1 MNDSPHALS
10 WVHLA
15 GGAVAAVLLAAALL
29 HVYWALGGRLA
40 MRAAVPERDG
50 RPVLRPRARPTAAVA
65 AALGLCA
72 VLALLASGW
81 LALDIPRRLIV
92 APTWAVAVV
101 FALRA
106 VGDFRYVGF
115 AKRVRGSRFA
125 RLDDLLYAPLCV
137 FVAAALGFVLLAGPR

>member
-1 MNDSPHALS
+1 MNVSPHPLS
-10 WVHLA
+10 WVHFA
-15 GGAVAAVLLAAALL
+15 GGAVAAVLLAAALV

-40 MRAAVPERDG
+40 LIAAVPERDG
-50 RPVLRPRARPTAAVA
+50 KPVFRPRARPTAAVA

-81 LALDIPRRLIV
+81 LALDIPRWLV
-92 APTWAVAVV
+92 VMPTWAVAAI

-106 VGDFRYVGF
+106 VGDCRYVGF

-125 RLDDLLYAPLCV
+125 RMDDLLYAPLCAL
-137 FVAAALGFVLLAGPR
+137 VAAALSFVLLAGPR